1 MEGQLYYK
9 ADTLITPLVLSYK
22 VVLTQN
28 APKPHQKVTLPTPK
42 KPSTSPEQLRWFRLQ
57 NSGLIKPFA
66 SNEEAARSLF
76 GVQAQI
82 LPAAALSLWNRT
94 PRGSHQHFEDKLFQ
108 DRSLVKLW
116 GQRGTL
122 HLYDTNDWP
131 LLFGALSGRP
141 TWFERQAVSASA
153 RRRYQAALDKARALL
168 ETQGHITRDALRE
181 HGVPEDFLS
190 SWGGI
195 FADLVRRGLACH
207 GPQEGGEGKLCAR
220 SHWSPNLAWEPP
232 AAEAANLS
240 IARRV
245 IKTYGP
251 ISERDFAYWR
261 GASTKDA
268 KRWFELLRPELTQVD
283 LGTSDAQWIF
293 TEDLERLQ
301 AEAPDQEAWPIKVL
315 YRFDPLLL
323 AHKDKT
329 WVVPQKHYNKV
340 WRPAGHIEGVI
351 LEHGVAVSTWRYE
364 RTAKSLSFELS
375 PFSRLSTATKDTF
388 WEKAEEIAGF
398 FNLALTR

>member
-1 MEGQLYYK
+1 V
-9 ADTLITPLVLSYK
+9 VLSSSLK
-22 VVLTQN
+22 V
-28 APKPHQKVTLPTPK
+28 ALPNKNNPIL
-42 KPSTSPEQLRWFRLQ
+42 SSEQLRWFRLC

-66 SNEEAARSLF
+66 STEEAARSLF

-94 PRGSHQHFEDKLFQ
+94 PALSHQRFEAALYQ

-131 LLFGALSGRP
+131 LLFGALSGRS

-153 RRRYQAALDKARALL
+153 KRKYKAALDKAMALL
-168 ETQGHITRDALRE
+168 EEHGAITREGLRAQGLSNE
-181 HGVPEDFLS
+181 FLS

-195 FADLVRRGLACH
+195 FTDLVRRGLACH

-220 SHWSPNLAWEPP
+220 SHWSPNLSWAPP
-232 AAEAANLS
+232 ATEAANLS
-240 IARRV
+240 ITRRA

-251 ISERDFAYWR
+251 ISEKDFAYWR
-261 GASTKDA
+261 GTSTKDA
-268 KRWFELLRPELTQVD
+268 KRWFDSLRPELTEVA
-283 LGTSDAQWIF
+283 LGQSVPQWIF

-301 AEAPDQEAWPIKVL
+301 DKAPDKEAWPIKVL

-323 AHKDKT
+323 AHKDKS

-351 LEHGVAVSTWRYE
+351 LEHGIAVATWRYE
-364 RTAKSLSFELS
+364 RTAKSLGFEVS
-375 PFSRLSTATKDTF
+375 PFSRLSKATKDTF
-388 WEKAEEIAGF
+388 WQKAEELAIF
-398 FNLALTR
+398 FGLELAD

>member
-1 MEGQLYYK
+1 MPHK
-9 ADTLITPLVLSYK
+9 NKPVL
-22 VVLTQN
+22 
-28 APKPHQKVTLPTPK
+28 
-42 KPSTSPEQLRWFRLQ
+42 SPEQLRWFRLY

-94 PRGSHQHFEDKLFQ
+94 PALSHQRFESTLYQ
-108 DRSLVKLW
+108 DRTLVKLW

-153 RRRYQAALDKARALL
+153 KRKYKAALEKAMVLL
-168 ETQGHITRDALRE
+168 EEHGAITREGLRAQ
-181 HGVPEDFLS
+181 GLSNDFLS

-195 FADLVRRGLACH
+195 FTDLVRRGLACH

-220 SHWSPNLAWEPP
+220 SHWSPDLAWAPP
-232 AAEAANLS
+232 AAEAANVS
-240 IARRV
+240 IARRA

-251 ISERDFAYWR
+251 ISEKDFAYWR
-261 GASTKDA
+261 GTSTKDA
-268 KRWFELLRPELTQVD
+268 KRWFDLLRPELTQVE
-283 LGTSDAQWIF
+283 LGADTPQWIF

-301 AEAPDQEAWPIKVL
+301 IKAPDREAWPIKVL

-323 AHKDKT
+323 AHKDKA
-329 WVVPQKHYNKV
+329 WVVPQKHYSKV

-351 LEHGVAVSTWRYE
+351 LEHGVAVATWRYE
-364 RTAKSLSFELS
+364 RTAKSLGFEVS
-375 PFSRLSTATKDTF
+375 PFSRLSKAAKETF
-388 WEKAEEIAGF
+388 WEKAEALAAF
-398 FNLALTR
+398 FGLTLADS

>member
-1 MEGQLYYK
+1 LLLK
-9 ADTLITPLVLSYK
+9 DKLKIT
-22 VVLTQN
+22 
-28 APKPHQKVTLPTPK
+28 
-42 KPSTSPEQLRWFRLQ
+42 PEQLRWFRLY

-66 SNEEAARSLF
+66 STEEAARALF

-94 PRGSHQHFEDKLFQ
+94 PALSHERFETTLYQ

-131 LLFGALSGRP
+131 LLFGATSERP
-141 TWFERQAVSASA
+141 SWFDRQAVSASA
-153 RRRYQAALDKARALL
+153 KRKYKAALEKAVALL
-168 ETQGHITRDALRE
+168 EEHGAITRDGLRKQ
-181 HGVPEDFLS
+181 GISNDFLS

-195 FADLVRRGLACH
+195 FANLVRRGLACH

-220 SHWSPNLAWEPP
+220 SHWSPNLTWKPP
-232 AAEAANLS
+232 AAEAANVS
-240 IARRV
+240 ITRRA

-261 GASTKDA
+261 GTSTKDA
-268 KRWFELLRPELTQVD
+268 KRWFDLLRPELTQVESGAD
-283 LGTSDAQWIF
+283 GAQWIF

-301 AEAPDQEAWPIKVL
+301 EKAPDKEAWPIRVL

-323 AHKDKT
+323 AHKDKA

-351 LEHGVAVSTWRYE
+351 LEHGVAVATWRYE
-364 RTAKSLSFELS
+364 RTATSLGFEVS
-375 PFSRLSTATKDTF
+375 PFSRLSKAAKETF
-388 WEKAEEIAGF
+388 WEKAEALATF
-398 FNLALTR
+398 FGLTLADS